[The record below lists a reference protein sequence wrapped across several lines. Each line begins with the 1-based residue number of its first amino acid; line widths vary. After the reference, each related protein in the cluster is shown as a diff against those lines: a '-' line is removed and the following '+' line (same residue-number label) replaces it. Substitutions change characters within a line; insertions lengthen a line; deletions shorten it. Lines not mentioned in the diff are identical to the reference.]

1 MVKAP
6 QSLDSNLKG
15 FDRCNQNL
23 TGSTTRQGC
32 ETKSMETVL
41 TRMVYFAEVV
51 SQADPAVTML
61 SNCLGGVMCRRNRSI
76 LP

>member
-1 MVKAP
+1 M
-6 QSLDSNLKG
+6 
-15 FDRCNQNL
+15 
-23 TGSTTRQGC
+23 
-32 ETKSMETVL
+32 KSMETVL